1 MTSGKL
7 IATREELR
15 AQQYEKIAAHQ
26 EENAWPIKRKRDYSA
41 RDKQRALDG
50 YYRERDRKRSVGH
63 RLALNGGIPYFIGWD
78 GEGMQVSGRHTYTL
92 IANSEGAYHENA
104 QGLHTTDIFDFL
116 LAQSH
121 SISHDQRVLTHVM
134 YGLGYDV
141 NMWLQDLERDF
152 LKILYAT
159 NHVIWNGYRISWVPR
174 HTFTVKKDT
183 RKITLWEVMGYWQ
196 RPFIAACR
204 MHNILSVEEERAM
217 HALKQRRG
225 TFDDEHREEIRAYCL
240 SECRALAQLT
250 TTLARDI
257 HTLGLQTHRWD
268 GAGALA
274 SALLKKHDVAKYN
287 GRNNSPPEA
296 NHAYFG
302 GRIELLRYGNTVQ
315 PIYEYDLTSAYP
327 YATTFLPCL
336 AHGVWRSV
344 CPSELIERLTLNT
357 VALLHV
363 QFSAPGY
370 EARDPLPFGG
380 VLRAIPNESRRRE
393 NHWCPVPHR
402 DNNGYVRFP
411 VRTTTWIFAPE
422 YLLAREWVRQLGGT
436 LDVLDALEYKQE
448 CEHAPGAWVPDVFT
462 ERNERKKRGDPTEYA
477 LKLALNA
484 CYGKFA
490 QRKGHATKRRPPFHN
505 LVWAGLITS
514 HTRAAI
520 GRLALL
526 NPNRVLAFATDAV
539 YTLDPLPIEDTG
551 HILGGWKCQVH
562 PRGGVFVQPG
572 VYWLRGENDGEWS
585 VRHTR
590 GFSVGDLPP
599 ERVVI
604 FWQHGVR
611 TAQYQRTRFTSLG
624 MVVHADNDDS
634 WNRWAQWDTYQ
645 RDLRLN
651 PLELKRDACVML
663 QHSAARP
670 HRKLVQTRPYRL
682 PPDAEVSYESS
693 INDEVYDGERV
704 EGDTLAEAQT

>member
-1 MTSGKL
+1 MRTTSGKST
-7 IATREELR
+7 ATNAILHETKLERIESYREIR
-15 AQQYEKIAAHQ
+15 HH
-26 EENAWPIKRKRDYSA
+26 KRDYSA
-41 RDKQRALDG
+41 R
-50 YYRERDRKRSVGH
+50 SVAH
-63 RLALNGGIPYFIGWD
+63 RLLLNGGIPYFVGWD
-78 GEGMQVSGRHTYTL
+78 GEGMQVNARHTYTL
-92 IANSEGAYHENA
+92 IANSEGAYQENA
-104 QGLHTTDIFDFL
+104 FGLHTTDIFDFL
-116 LAQSH
+116 LAQAH
-121 SISHDQRVLTHVM
+121 AIPHDKRALVHVM

-141 NMWLQDLERDF
+141 NMWLQDMERDF
-152 LKILYAT
+152 LKILYAS

-174 HTFTVKKDT
+174 HTFSVRKDA

-196 RPFIAACR
+196 RPFVAACR
-204 MHNILSVEEERAM
+204 MHNILTVEQESAM
-217 HALKQRRG
+217 QALKQRRG
-225 TFDDEHREEIRAYCL
+225 TFNDEQRDEIRGYCL
-240 SECRALAQLT
+240 SECRALAQLV

-257 HTLGLQTHRWD
+257 HTLRLQTHRWD

-287 GRNNSPPEA
+287 SRNSPPEA
-296 NHAYFG
+296 SHAYFG
-302 GRIELLRYGNTVQ
+302 GRIELLRYGNTTQ

-327 YATTFLPCL
+327 HATTFLPCL
-336 AHGVWRSV
+336 AHGAWRNV
-344 CPSELIERLTLNT
+344 CPNELTERLTPNT

-363 QFSAPGY
+363 QFAAPGY
-370 EARDPLPFGG
+370 ECPDTLPLGG
-380 VLRAIPNESRRRE
+380 VLRAIPNESRGRE
-393 NHWCPVPHR
+393 NHWCPIPHR

-411 VRTTTWIFAPE
+411 VRATTWVFAPE

-436 LDVLDALEYKQE
+436 IDVLDALEYNQE

-490 QRKGHATKRRPPFHN
+490 QRKGHTTRRRPPFHN

-526 NPNRVLAFATDAV
+526 APSRILAFATDAV

-551 HILGGWKCQVH
+551 HLLGGWKSQVH
-562 PRGGVFVQPG
+562 SHGGVFVQPG
-572 VYWLRGENDGEWS
+572 VYWLRGADGWT

-590 GFSVGDLPP
+590 GFSIGDLPP
-599 ERVVI
+599 ERVVT
-604 FWQHGVR
+604 FWKHGIT
-611 TAQYQRTRFTSLG
+611 TAQYERTRFTSLG
-624 MVVHADNDDS
+624 MIVHAGNDDS
-634 WNRWAQWDTYQ
+634 WMRWAQWDTYQ
-645 RDLRLN
+645 RELRLN

-663 QHSAARP
+663 QHSTTRP

-682 PPDAEVSYESS
+682 APDGEVSYESS
-693 INDEVYDGERV
+693 INDGVYDSERV
-704 EGDTLAEAQT
+704 EGDTLTEAQS